1 MDPLKLRNCI
11 INNELNQEYEE
22 LAREINHVVQS
33 GFQELLGTFKRL
45 HVSNIPFSFREAD
58 LIALF
63 RRFGPV
69 FGAEVIFNER
79 GSKGF
84 GFLTM
89 YSSDAEVAFRVLNN
103 SVVNGR
109 KLEINNAT
117 PRKAGIK
124 TPHKTTENSTQTT
137 PQQFQVLTH
146 SFTPPSLSG
155 QLPIPSP
162 HNSSQ
167 HYYNVSSRI
176 RPLKSKC
183 RLFPQ

>member
-11 INNELNQEYEE
+11 INNELNKEYEE
-22 LAREINHVVQS
+22 LAREIDHVVQS
-33 GFQELLGTFKRL
+33 GFQEILGNYKRL
-45 HVSNIPFSFREAD
+45 HISNIPFSFREAD

-63 RRFGPV
+63 RCYGPV

-89 YSSDAEVAFRVLNN
+89 YQSDAEMAFQALNN
-103 SVVNGR
+103 CVVNGR
-109 KLEINNAT
+109 RIEINNAT
-117 PRKAGIK
+117 PRKAAIK
-124 TPHKTTENSTQTT
+124 TPHKTSENSTQTT
-137 PQQFQVLTH
+137 PQQLQILSH
-146 SFTPPSLSG
+146 AFTTSEH
-155 QLPIPSP
+155 LPIPSP

-167 HYYNVSSRI
+167 HYYNVASRI